1 VFLLE
6 LETELQALCQVTD
19 ATTSYVRAR
28 GEHLEE
34 CLLDVPEHFRDVVEN
49 GVHRG
54 AAVALTAAQVQ
65 SGHELRFLI
74 GFPKGEGAA
83 DHERLV
89 EDFDEATDGITAE
102 VPTEEVI
109 LKAL

>member
-6 LETELQALCQVTD
+6 LEMELQALCQVTD

-34 CLLDVPEHFRDVVEN
+34 CLLDVPEHFRDVVEY

-74 GFPKGEGAA
+74 GFLEGEGAA
-83 DHERLV
+83 NHERLI